1 MPSTFPDQE
10 FADRPEG
17 RESREKRVQL
27 IFARAPKQK
36 IMRVSRDDLTA
47 LGRCPVY
54 PPIISEFVRR
64 TTDQRASAD
73 SCTKKQT
80 LGAFIITRTFR
91 RAYWQLKANQLSSGN
106 DAKSL
111 DSGT

>member
-36 IMRVSRDDLTA
+36 IMRVCRDDLTA
-47 LGRCPVY
+47 LGRCPAY
-54 PPIISEFVRR
+54 PPITSEFVRR
-64 TTDQRASAD
+64 TTDQRASCRLLHQKTNAGGLHYHQD
-73 SCTKKQT
+73 LPPCLLAIESESAVF
-80 LGAFIITRTFR
+80 G
-91 RAYWQLKANQLSSGN
+91 
-106 DAKSL
+106 
-111 DSGT
+111 